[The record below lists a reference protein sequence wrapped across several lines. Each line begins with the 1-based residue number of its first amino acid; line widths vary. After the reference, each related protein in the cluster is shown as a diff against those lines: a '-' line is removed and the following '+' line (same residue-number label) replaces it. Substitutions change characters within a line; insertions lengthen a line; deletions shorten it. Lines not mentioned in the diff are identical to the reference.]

1 MPRERDFP
9 ASRNRGV
16 ESATSWILAMLA
28 IGVIAALLVVA
39 VVPADNGSSDGTSS
53 HGAGDPQHA
62 AARAHRIG
70 RRAGFSGRATR

>member
-1 MPRERDFP
+1 MSRERDFP

-39 VVPADNGSSDGTSS
+39 VVPAADNSSSDGTS
-53 HGAGDPQHA
+53 
-62 AARAHRIG
+62 
-70 RRAGFSGRATR
+70 ATEQVIPNTPPPVRTE

>member
-39 VVPADNGSSDGTSS
+39 VVPADNGSSDGTSTTEQVI
-53 HGAGDPQHA
+53 PNTPPPV
-62 AARAHRIG
+62 R
-70 RRAGFSGRATR
+70 TE

>member
-1 MPRERDFP
+1 MSRERDFP

-39 VVPADNGSSDGTSS
+39 VVPADNGSSDGMS
-53 HGAGDPQHA
+53 
-62 AARAHRIG
+62 
-70 RRAGFSGRATR
+70 ATEQVIPNTPPPVRTE

>member
-39 VVPADNGSSDGTSS
+39 VVPVDNGSSDGTSTTEQVI
-53 HGAGDPQHA
+53 PNTPPPV
-62 AARAHRIG
+62 R
-70 RRAGFSGRATR
+70 TE

>member
-1 MPRERDFP
+1 MARERDFP

-39 VVPADNGSSDGTSS
+39 VVPADNGSSDGASTTEQVI
-53 HGAGDPQHA
+53 PNTPPPV
-62 AARAHRIG
+62 R
-70 RRAGFSGRATR
+70 TE

>member
-1 MPRERDFP
+1 MSRERDFP

-39 VVPADNGSSDGTSS
+39 VVPADNGSSDGTSTTEQVI
-53 HGAGDPQHA
+53 PNTPPPV
-62 AARAHRIG
+62 R
-70 RRAGFSGRATR
+70 TE

>member
-1 MPRERDFP
+1 MSRERDFP

-39 VVPADNGSSDGTSS
+39 VVPADNNSSDGT
-53 HGAGDPQHA
+53 
-62 AARAHRIG
+62 
-70 RRAGFSGRATR
+70 ATTEQVIPNTPPPVRTE